1 MDQVKSIKLQKKRLE
16 SAEERRARLDKA
28 NERARA
34 KRRME
39 TEEQKKFAWKKEVT
53 LVNEAPEQRDARL
66 ECMRQRLE
74 AESPGQTDARL
85 EYMRTLQ
92 QQRLEVET
100 PEQRDARLE
109 HMRTLQQQR
118 LEVETPE
125 QRDARLEHMKTLQQ
139 QRLEVET
146 PQERDTRLNLSQQT
160 KSAQSDISKKMCA
173 SQIDQGYVKGKMNRF
188 HTEML
193 SIESLLCTTCL
204 EKFPGT
210 KMSVK
215 SPECLRCCRDNKVPK
230 LYSANNNMSP
240 GFVPVELQVSL
251 YIGKVHIILKVYVFI
266 TFRLPFLFFL

>member
-1 MDQVKSIKLQKKRLE
+1 MRLGKRN
-16 SAEERRARLDKA
+16 ARDRARLISEMPVDKKIRLEKRKVTLA
-28 NERARA
+28 NESCEQRDARL
-34 KRRME
+34 KCMR
-39 TEEQKKFAWKKEVT
+39 QH
-53 LVNEAPEQRDARL
+53 LEAESPGQRDARL

-85 EYMRTLQ
+85 EHMRTLQ
-92 QQRLEVET
+92 QQRLQAEA

-125 QRDARLEHMKTLQQ
+125 QRDARLDQLKTLQQ
-139 QRLEVET
+139 QCLEVET
-146 PQERDTRLNLSQQT
+146 PQERE
-160 KSAQSDISKKMCA
+160 KMCA
-173 SQIDQGYVKGKMNRF
+173 PQIDQGYVKGKMNRF

-230 LYSANNNMSP
+230 LYSANNNMSVMRP
-240 GFVPVELQVSL
+240 
-251 YIGKVHIILKVYVFI
+251 
-266 TFRLPFLFFL
+266 LPLSRPPNMN